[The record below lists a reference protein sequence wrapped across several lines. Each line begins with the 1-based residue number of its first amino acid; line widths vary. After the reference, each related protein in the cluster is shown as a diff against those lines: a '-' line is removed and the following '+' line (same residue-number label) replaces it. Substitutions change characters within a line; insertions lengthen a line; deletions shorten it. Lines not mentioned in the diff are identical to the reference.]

1 MGRFGPGTNGCAA
14 GGSYGDLCVPAPLGN
29 QYGLGN
35 AGGRPTKYVEEY
47 AEQARKLCKLGATDP
62 DLAEFFKVHL
72 STIWEWS
79 TRHEAFSDAIRIG
92 KDQANDNVDRRL
104 YMKAC
109 GYFINTEK
117 VFCSQGEVTRVDT
130 REYYPPDSTAI
141 IWWQKNRRP
150 DLWRERQDVNHSGSI
165 DHQHKLTIDLV
176 TSADD
181 EVQREYAEALGAAS
195 QVQLLP
201 PPAKG

>member
-1 MGRFGPGTNGCAA
+1 MGLGILGCAA
-14 GGSYGDLCVPAPLGN
+14 GGSYGEVDLPAPVGN

-35 AGGRPTKYVEEY
+35 EGGRPTKYIEEY

-79 TRHEAFSDAIRIG
+79 TRHQAFSDAVKIG
-92 KDQANDNVDRRL
+92 KDQANDCVDRSL
-104 YMKAC
+104 YMKAR
-109 GYFINTEK
+109 GYFLDTEK
-117 VFCSQGEVTRVDT
+117 VFCSQGAVTRVDT

-141 IWWQKNRRP
+141 IWWQRNRRP
-150 DLWRERQDVNHSGSI
+150 DLWRERQDVNVSGSLKH
-165 DHQHKLTIDLV
+165 DHQLTINLA
-176 TSADD
+176 TADSD
-181 EVQREYAEALGAAS
+181 EIQREYAEALGAAS

-201 PPAKG
+201 PPTGR

>member
-1 MGRFGPGTNGCAA
+1 M
-14 GGSYGDLCVPAPLGN
+14 PAPLGN

-35 AGGRPTKYVEEY
+35 SNAGRPSKYIEEY

-79 TRHEAFSDAIRIG
+79 TSHEAFSDAIRIG
-92 KDQANDNVDRRL
+92 MNQANDCVDRSL
-104 YMKAC
+104 YMKAR
-109 GYFINTEK
+109 GYFLDGVK
-117 VFCSQGEVTRVDT
+117 VMTVDKAVVEHPI
-130 REYYPPDSTAI
+130 REYYPPDTTAI
-141 IWWQKNRRP
+141 MWWQRNRRP
-150 DLWRERQDVNHSGSI
+150 DLWRERQDVNVSGSLKH
-165 DHQHKLTIDLV
+165 DHTINLAN
-176 TSADD
+176 SAED

-201 PPAKG
+201 PPEKR